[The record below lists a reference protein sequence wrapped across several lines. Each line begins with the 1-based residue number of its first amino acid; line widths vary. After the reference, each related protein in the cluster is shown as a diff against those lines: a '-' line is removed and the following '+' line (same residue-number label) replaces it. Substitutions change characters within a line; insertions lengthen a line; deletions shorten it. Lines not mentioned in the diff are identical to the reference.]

1 MSNRKARE
9 KINHII
15 AITEFFLDGNGVINK
30 KNNDSDYFRH
40 IYTPED
46 ILGNIQ
52 YSAKEALKELN
63 NEELK

>member
-1 MSNRKARE
+1 MSNRKATK

-15 AITEFFLDGNGVINK
+15 EMTEFFLHGNGVINK
-30 KNNDSDYFRH
+30 KDNNSDYFRH